1 MKERRWYSL
10 INIPVQ
16 MGLLLLFL
24 GGLLSVIIILGG
36 FTWYCLFVL
45 DQMIRSLI
53 TDPAVIE
60 QMKSMVWERGYMA
73 IGTLLIVVTL
83 FCMIVLRMTNRVA
96 GPIYRITEELRDI
109 ARTGEFHEIQVREND
124 YYQRYLRS
132 LNQVLRMVRESSRPP
147 DE

>member
-45 DQMIRSLI
+45 DRMIRTLV
-53 TDPAVIE
+53 TNPAVIE
-60 QMKSMVWERGYMA
+60 QMQTMVWERGYMA

-109 ARTGEFHEIQVREND
+109 ARTGEFHEIQVREDD
-124 YYQRYLRS
+124 YYQDYLRA
-132 LNQVLRMVRESSRPP
+132 LNQVLRMVRESSSST